1 MYGTFFTVIHNIEL
15 QKGVEHVAQI
25 NNTWGNYSLD
35 YFLFPSQHFDQ
46 FNQYME
52 KYGGMTDSQIYNEI
66 NIVKGQVSPEVIR
79 QHTAN
84 LDAIA
89 QLQGFVDN
97 HTRQRIARTKEVL
110 ASNVGSNSRYVESQY
125 FGGSSLLLW
134 FLLLVSIWRRPFGGG
149 WFW

>member
-1 MYGTFFTVIHNIEL
+1 M
-15 QKGVEHVAQI
+15 AQI
-25 NNTWGNYSLD
+25 NNTTGNYSLE
-35 YFLFPSQHFDQ
+35 YFLFPSQHYDL

-66 NIVKGQVSPEVIR
+66 NVAKGEVSGDVVR
-79 QHTAN
+79 QHITN

-89 QLQGFVDN
+89 QMQGFVDN
-97 HTRQRIARTKEVL
+97 HTRQRIVRTKEVL
-110 ASNVGSNSRYVESQY
+110 ASNLSSNVRHNVESHF

-134 FLLLVSIWRRPFGGG
+134 FLILVSIWRRPLGGYG

>member
-1 MYGTFFTVIHNIEL
+1 M
-15 QKGVEHVAQI
+15 AQI

-35 YFLFPSQHFDQ
+35 YFLFPSQHLDL
-46 FNQYME
+46 FNQHME

-66 NIVKGQVSPEVIR
+66 NAVKDQVSSEVVR
-79 QHTAN
+79 QHMTN

-89 QLQGFVDN
+89 QMQGFVDN
-97 HTRQRIARTKEVL
+97 HTRQRIARTKEIL
-110 ASNVGSNSRYVESQY
+110 ASSSGSNASQRVETQF

-134 FLLLVSIWRRPFGGG
+134 FLLLVSIWRRPLGGYG